1 MFGFRCERMYRC
13 ILLWPYMPTSSFKS
27 ICLRMRWWLYR
38 SRSQM
43 YSNRY
48 NASKTF
54 LLYNIHQTSPSSPD
68 RFFLSSF
75 VDENATFI
83 QPQAKSDFSSS
94 KYITCKYK
102 TLFPL
107 TLRLPFIIL
116 IKKYDELI
124 IATDNTLSWIV
135 DPNSGLSK
143 GGIVA
148 IAVVSVI
155 VFILVIIS
163 AMFLFTR

>member
-1 MFGFRCERMYRC
+1 
-13 ILLWPYMPTSSFKS
+13 MPL
-27 ICLRMRWWLYR
+27 IR
-38 SRSQM
+38 
-43 YSNRY
+43 
-48 NASKTF
+48 
-54 LLYNIHQTSPSSPD
+54 
-68 RFFLSSF
+68 
-75 VDENATFI
+75 
-83 QPQAKSDFSSS
+83 
-94 KYITCKYK
+94 
-102 TLFPL
+102 
-107 TLRLPFIIL
+107 L

-124 IATDNTLSWIV
+124 IATDNTFSWIV

>member
-1 MFGFRCERMYRC
+1 
-13 ILLWPYMPTSSFKS
+13 MP
-27 ICLRMRWWLYR
+27 L
-38 SRSQM
+38 
-43 YSNRY
+43 N
-48 NASKTF
+48 
-54 LLYNIHQTSPSSPD
+54 
-68 RFFLSSF
+68 
-75 VDENATFI
+75 
-83 QPQAKSDFSSS
+83 
-94 KYITCKYK
+94 
-102 TLFPL
+102 
-107 TLRLPFIIL
+107 IL